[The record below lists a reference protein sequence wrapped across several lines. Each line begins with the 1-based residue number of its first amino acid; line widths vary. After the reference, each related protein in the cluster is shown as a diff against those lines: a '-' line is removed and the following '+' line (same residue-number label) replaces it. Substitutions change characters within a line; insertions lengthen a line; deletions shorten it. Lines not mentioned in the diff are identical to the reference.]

1 MSMTWSSEFWE
12 LGSFQ
17 DKKQIWLHIC
27 IYIYVLN
34 LENYNTLW
42 ASHRIKEDVGME
54 RKNEKQIIALKDLW
68 HGFVTNIHDKDF
80 ITLLIHCK
88 WLTCH
93 LQPSN
98 KPAPL
103 WTCTKTSPYWAS
115 SHEPRSPTQS
125 MPRISGNVMVGS
137 LHKTWRCFINC
148 QGLIPACFKK
158 TLLCLKWLITLV
170 LKQTNLLLSLRPPPH
185 ATFISSNFPP
195 HFFREPLANHR
206 FASRNCMDPP
216 IKAVE
221 TWQKLKT

>member
-1 MSMTWSSEFWE
+1 MY
-12 LGSFQ
+12 
-17 DKKQIWLHIC
+17 

-170 LKQTNLLLSLRPPPH
+170 LKQTNLLLSLRPPPPTLLSYQ
-185 ATFISSNFPP
+185 AISHRIFS
-195 HFFREPLANHR
+195 ENHWLTTDSPR
-206 FASRNCMDPP
+206 GIAWILPS
-216 IKAVE
+216 K
-221 TWQKLKT
+221 QLKPGRSWRHKDIL

>member
-17 DKKQIWLHIC
+17 DKINMYTY
-27 IYIYVLN
+27 IYIWYVYIRIHLLN

-42 ASHRIKEDVGME
+42 ARHRIKEDVGME
-54 RKNEKQIIALKDLW
+54 RKNEKKIIALKDLW
-68 HGFVTNIHDKDF
+68 HGFVTNIHDEDF

-137 LHKTWRCFINC
+137 LHKVTVQHGATLPR
-148 QGLIPACFKK
+148 PASKK
-158 TLLCLKWLITLV
+158 
-170 LKQTNLLLSLRPPPH
+170 H
-185 ATFISSNFPP
+185 SS
-195 HFFREPLANHR
+195 
-206 FASRNCMDPP
+206 
-216 IKAVE
+216 V
-221 TWQKLKT
+221 